1 MNHADDFSPTEEAET
16 CRRKALAYLGC
27 PEAPFLLSLARAFDD
42 LAYGGLPVSAPR
54 SLVVDDRLTHVPAP
68 Q

>member
-1 MNHADDFSPTEEAET
+1 MNHADVLSPAEEAET

-27 PEAPFLLSLARAFDD
+27 PEAPFLLSLAKAFDD
-42 LAYGGLPVSAPR
+42 LAYGRLPVSAPR
-54 SLVVDDRLTHVPAP
+54 SLVADDGLTRVTAP